1 MGSFCAKGSV
11 KSFRIFRSLIIKL
24 IHARVFSRPIMGYL
38 VSKYAKND
46 SLYPRDPRKRGVVDQ
61 MLYFDIGTLNENV
74 VKCYVRIFYIYIY
87 ILIFFIP
94 YLGELS
100 FWKHQ
105 NLIWFRCTQYSVIF
119 FGAHS
124 LKEENVEAVERSCEV
139 LNAYLEDREYV
150 AGDALTIADFAI
162 HTTIC
167 VLLVSVFPSY
177 IHIISFYLLS
187 PTTVS
192 FSSVI

>member
-1 MGSFCAKGSV
+1 
-11 KSFRIFRSLIIKL
+11 
-24 IHARVFSRPIMGYL
+24 MGYL

-74 VKCYVRIFYIYIY
+74 VKCYVRILYIYIY
-87 ILIFFIP
+87 IVILLYPILESYRFESTQFDLI
-94 YLGELS
+94 
-100 FWKHQ
+100 
-105 NLIWFRCTQYSVIF
+105 RCAQYSIIF

-124 LKEENVEAVERSCEV
+124 LKEENVKAVERSCEV

-167 VLLVSVFPSY
+167 VLLVSVFSSC
-177 IHIISFYLLS
+177 IHAIYNHLSIYLLS
-187 PTTVS
+187 LSLLPLS
-192 FSSVI
+192 RFLLLYNVIIYI